1 LAFSYRSC
9 RHPHLHSF
17 PTRRSSDLTMFAADI
32 RYVLQRA
39 KLLSELDDLTAL
51 YNTRGFAIAADR
63 LFGQALRYTRPA
75 SVLMVDLDN
84 LKAVNDSH
92 GHDAGNRLLRHTA
105 NALRAELR
113 YTD

>member
-1 LAFSYRSC
+1 MIRRPPRST
-9 RHPHLHSF
+9 LF
-17 PTRRSSDLTMFAADI
+17 PYTTLFRST
-32 RYVLQRA
+32 
-39 KLLSELDDLTAL
+39 
-51 YNTRGFAIAADR
+51 AADR

-113 YTD
+113 YTDLPARYGGGGVHVLPAQTPPRRAPPGAPAQRPA